1 MAKPLSGCLVI
12 AGSCLLIAGCG
23 RDEPASEPS
32 GSEGVTIPQ
41 GSASQPTTTLRPST
55 GSDAALNLYGSH
67 YRRVPGIPQPRA
79 AEPEKQEWFLVFPE
93 GLHPGRV
100 LEISYDDGQIDSGLG
115 RAYKYTSSVRTHSL
129 RLERA
134 TPKANLRLGGF
145 TCRHEAPATYK
156 WSRFNNNYV
165 LRLTAVDEPCA
176 VRRTIL
182 EGDWKFLD

>member
-1 MAKPLSGCLVI
+1 VDASQSREVVFSSRA
-12 AGSCLLIAGCG
+12 AGG
-23 RDEPASEPS
+23 DKPASEPS
-32 GSEGVTIPQ
+32 GSQGVTIPQ
-41 GSASQPTTTLRPST
+41 GSTSQPTTTLRPST
-55 GSDAALNLYGSH
+55 GSDATLNLYGSH

-93 GLHPGRV
+93 GLHPSQV
-100 LEISYDDGQIDSGLG
+100 LEISYDDGLDSGLG
-115 RAYKYTSSVRTHSL
+115 RAYKYTSNVRTHSL
-129 RLERA
+129 RLDGA
-134 TPKANLRLGGF
+134 TAKANLRMDGF
-145 TCRHEAPATYK
+145 TCRDEGPATYK